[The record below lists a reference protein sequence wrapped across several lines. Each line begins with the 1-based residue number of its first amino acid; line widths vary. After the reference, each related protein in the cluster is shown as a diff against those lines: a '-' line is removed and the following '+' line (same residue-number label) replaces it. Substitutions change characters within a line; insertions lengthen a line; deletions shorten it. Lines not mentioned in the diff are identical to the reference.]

1 MKSSEK
7 IYEDIFIRGRVV
19 LMRKCL
25 IKPAL
30 VVLLFFSVISAFSGN
45 SAVYVNALDSVPE
58 SVVVNF
64 GTAADSSFNFTWD
77 TSENAEAGAVEYCP
91 KSDFCGFGKPN
102 ILRANARSYI
112 TKNNKGTRRIHKAEL
127 NSLKPGTAYIYRV
140 GSSASGY
147 SRQGELTT
155 SESNPYS
162 FTFIN
167 ITDTQGENSKD
178 YSKWKNTLDSALK
191 KFPEARFLVHTG
203 DMVDNGDSIY
213 QWDLFSQAVKSELMK
228 LPIVPAVGNHE
239 AFNKNLSNPDFKN
252 FTDKFNII
260 GSQNTGAP
268 YGTVYSFN
276 YGNVHF
282 SVMNTQYGS
291 NSLKKQAEWLKAD
304 LSKNKKP
311 WKVVVLHRG
320 PYGATYDTTDIRR
333 LWTPVFDEFG
343 VDLVL
348 QGHDHNYVRSYPM
361 KGGKRAE
368 AGKGTVYMDSN
379 TGGVKFYPLKQRSW
393 QAVVLQPKTRMY
405 IAVTVQDKKMVIK
418 AYDAENILK
427 DSYIITHK

>member
-1 MKSSEK
+1 MKK
-7 IYEDIFIRGRVV
+7 R
-19 LMRKCL
+19 L
-25 IKPAL
+25 IKP
-30 VVLLFFSVISAFSGN
+30 VLAIFILCVMVAAFSGN
-45 SAVYVNALDSVPE
+45 SAVFGNALDSVPE
-58 SVVVNF
+58 SVIVNL

-77 TSENAEAGAVEYCP
+77 TSENAVAGAVEYCSKADFRGFD
-91 KSDFCGFGKPN
+91 KSN
-102 ILRANARSYI
+102 ILRVNDRSYI

-127 NSLKPGTAYIYRV
+127 NNLKPETAYIYRV

-155 SESNPYS
+155 SENDQNS

-167 ITDTQGENSKD
+167 ITDTQGVNAKD
-178 YSKWKNTLDSALK
+178 YSKWKSTLDGALK

-213 QWDLFSQAVKSELMK
+213 QWDLFSQAAKSELMK

-260 GSQNTGAP
+260 GNQNTGAP

-282 SVMNTQYGS
+282 SVMNTQCGS

-304 LSKNKKP
+304 LSKNQKP

-405 IAVTVQDKKMVIK
+405 IAVTVQDSKMVIK
-418 AYDAENILK
+418 AFDAENTLK
-427 DSYIITHK
+427 DSYTITHR